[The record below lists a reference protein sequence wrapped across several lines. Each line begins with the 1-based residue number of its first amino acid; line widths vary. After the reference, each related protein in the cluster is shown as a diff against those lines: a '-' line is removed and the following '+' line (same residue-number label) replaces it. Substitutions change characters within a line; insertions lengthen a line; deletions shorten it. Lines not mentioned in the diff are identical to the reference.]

1 MLSPSLILAGREGD
15 GRTTAGPAW
24 NFSPTVVRPARRPVS
39 DYDTRPLILRRK
51 EGGQTA

>member
-1 MLSPSLILAGREGD
+1 MLSPSLILAEGEGD
-15 GRTTAGPAW
+15 RRTTLRPAW
-24 NFSPTVVRPARRPVS
+24 KVSTPEVRPDRRPVS

>member
-1 MLSPSLILAGREGD
+1 MLSPSFDLTRGEGD
-15 GRTTAGPAW
+15 RRTTLGPAW
-24 NFSPTVVRPARRPVS
+24 KVSPPEVRPDRRPVS